1 MYGRSTDR
9 SSSLTGPFLLNGF
22 CRLEKPSQRL
32 SALNERLQ
40 HKVEQAIFFDK
51 GLANPLSFS
60 ISDPS
65 TLQGELPAV
74 VETISSS
81 ILNSSSSDLQSF
93 VDLREHLADH
103 LERLVKL
110 AEVIKSN
117 DLWRLVPHRS
127 RCRLS
132 ADAELL
138 AAGVDLWAYHNE
150 VVNLLHGAGD
160 MAGGASTPLGDAIRD
175 VMAGLGL
182 GLGGDAVRMFFR
194 NSVSR
199 RAS

>member
-1 MYGRSTDR
+1 
-9 SSSLTGPFLLNGF
+9 
-22 CRLEKPSQRL
+22 
-32 SALNERLQ
+32 
-40 HKVEQAIFFDK
+40 
-51 GLANPLSFS
+51 
-60 ISDPS
+60 
-65 TLQGELPAV
+65 
-74 VETISSS
+74 
-81 ILNSSSSDLQSF
+81 

-110 AEVIKSN
+110 AEVIKTN

-199 RAS
+199 RGS